1 MELRVREARETP
13 ATARSVELVCPRC
26 SIHCECKFPYQ
37 ATAEQM
43 MRIRREVMT
52 EHVKVCSAGPAEIQ
66 VVYPINYA
74 RA

>member
-1 MELRVREARETP
+1 MEVRIREARETP
-13 ATARSVELVCPRC
+13 WAAKSVELVCPRC
-26 SIHCECKFPYQ
+26 SIHCECVFPYQ
-37 ATAEQM
+37 ATAEQR

-66 VVYPINYA
+66 VVYPINYP